1 MQIKKLVNDKPLW
14 DSFCET
20 LDAKIAQ
27 THKKMEQ
34 VTTTDEMF
42 RCQGEIAGLRKL
54 KYLRDEVN
62 GNS

>member
-27 THKKMEQ
+27 SHKKMEQ
-34 VTTTDEMF
+34 VKTTDEMF
-42 RCQGEIAGLRKL
+42 RCQVEIAGLRKL

-62 GNS
+62 GST

>member
-20 LDAKIAQ
+20 LDANIAQ
-27 THKKMEQ
+27 AHKKMEQ

-54 KYLRDEVN
+54 KY
-62 GNS
+62 

>member
-27 THKKMEQ
+27 SHKKMEQ
-34 VTTTDEMF
+34 VTTTDDMF
-42 RCQGEIAGLRKL
+42 RCQG
-54 KYLRDEVN
+54 
-62 GNS
+62 